1 MRNFNKNIMKVLWL
15 SNSAFVS
22 EKTKVTGSWLQP
34 MAEQIASFITLVNI
48 TNGIVEKPILGNFKK
63 IKQWIIPTK
72 ASNYGQDASVETCS
86 IVKDIIEKEKPDL
99 VHIWGT
105 ENFWASIYRKGCIDV
120 PTFLDVQGLLAPYT
134 EYYYGGMSIKE
145 IFQSIHMKEILMP
158 SRTLFHKK
166 EVFRRRGVAETA
178 NIKVFKH
185 IAYQSQWVKNYLLF
199 VNPKAKLYPTR
210 IMLRSS
216 FYDSV
221 QWKYREVDDAPVV
234 FSTCSAAVSYKGM
247 HIIIKSISLLK
258 EKYPN
263 IKLKLAGNINVGQRL
278 LDGYSVF
285 LNSLVE
291 KYNLKSNVIY
301 LGALNENQII
311 EQLQNSNVCVI
322 PSFIETYC
330 LAFAESMI
338 VGTPTIASFAGAMPE
353 LAENGR
359 EALFY
364 NSVDYYACAGLI
376 DRVLQDKELA
386 ESLSKNGRLRR
397 MKENDKDACVKTQL
411 EIYKEVLSNEH
422 NQSNI

>member
-1 MRNFNKNIMKVLWL
+1 
-15 SNSAFVS
+15 
-22 EKTKVTGSWLQP
+22 
-34 MAEQIASFITLVNI
+34 
-48 TNGIVEKPILGNFKK
+48 
-63 IKQWIIPTK
+63 
-72 ASNYGQDASVETCS
+72 
-86 IVKDIIEKEKPDL
+86 
-99 VHIWGT
+99 
-105 ENFWASIYRKGCIDV
+105 
-120 PTFLDVQGLLAPYT
+120 
-134 EYYYGGMSIKE
+134 
-145 IFQSIHMKEILMP
+145 
-158 SRTLFHKK
+158 
-166 EVFRRRGVAETA
+166 
-178 NIKVFKH
+178 
-185 IAYQSQWVKNYLLF
+185 
-199 VNPKAKLYPTR
+199 
-210 IMLRSS
+210 
-216 FYDSV
+216 
-221 QWKYREVDDAPVV
+221 
-234 FSTCSAAVSYKGM
+234 M

-353 LAENGR
+353 LAENGL

-376 DRVLQDKELA
+376 DRVLQDKKLA
-386 ESLSKNGRLRR
+386 EKLSENGRLRR
-397 MKENDKDACVKTQL
+397 MKENDRDACVKTQL

>member
-1 MRNFNKNIMKVLWL
+1 MKVLWL
-15 SNSAFVS
+15 SHSAFVS
-22 EKTKVTGSWLQP
+22 EKTKATGSWVLS
-34 MAEQIASFITLVNI
+34 MAELLSKLIEVVN
-48 TNGIVEKPILGNFKK
+48 VAEDSVDKPFLKQFQNL
-63 IKQWIIPTK
+63 KQWIIPAK
-72 ASNYGQDASVETCS
+72 ASNYGQEASLETCS

-105 ENFWASIYRKGCIDV
+105 EKLWASIYRKGYISV
-120 PTFLDVQGLLAPYT
+120 PTILDIQGLLAPYT
-134 EYYYGGMSIKE
+134 DYYYGGLSIKE
-145 IFQSIHMKEILMP
+145 IFNSIHLKEILMP

-166 EVFRRRGVAETA
+166 EVFRRRGVSETA
-178 NIKVFKH
+178 NIKEFKH

-199 VNPKAKLYPTR
+199 INPKAYLYPTR
-210 IMLRSS
+210 IILRSS

-353 LAENGR
+353 LAENGL

-376 DRVLQDKELA
+376 DRVLQDKKLA
-386 ESLSKNGRLRR
+386 EKLSENGRLRR
-397 MKENDKDACVKTQL
+397 MKENDRDACVKTQL